1 MKKEKSTSK
10 KEIEYNYFNWGPFL
24 FRSVISDDFKEL
36 ILQEGRNV
44 RGKNTE
50 SYNKKLAGH
59 LDEQY
64 KLPAAR
70 IMEQLKWYLEAYC
83 IGYNKWR
90 GGAEMKPDARLLSLW
105 INYMKPGDF
114 NPPHDHSGDLSFII
128 FPEVPKELIKENKE
142 FKGTLEG
149 PGGVSWLYGDSGSR
163 MNISV
168 VHQMP
173 KNKEIY
179 IFPASLKHWVFPFRS
194 DVTRISVSGNIIFH
208 AQDSRVNYFSEEK
221 EEK

>member
-114 NPPHDHSGDLSFII
+114 NPPHDHSGD
-128 FPEVPKELIKENKE
+128 
-142 FKGTLEG
+142 
-149 PGGVSWLYGDSGSR
+149 
-163 MNISV
+163 
-168 VHQMP
+168 
-173 KNKEIY
+173 
-179 IFPASLKHWVFPFRS
+179 
-194 DVTRISVSGNIIFH
+194 
-208 AQDSRVNYFSEEK
+208 
-221 EEK
+221 

>member
-44 RGKNTE
+44 RGKNSE
-50 SYNKKLAGH
+50 SYNEKLAGH

-70 IMEQLKWYLEAYC
+70 IMEHLKWYLEAYC
-83 IGYNKWR
+83 IGYNTWR
-90 GGAEMKPDARLLSLW
+90 GKAKMKPDAKLLSLW
-105 INYMKPGDF
+105 INYMKAGDF
-114 NPPHDHSGDLSFII
+114 NPPHNHGGDLSFII
-128 FPEVPKELIKENKE
+128 FPHIPKELVKENDA

-149 PGGVSWLYGDSGSR
+149 PGGVSWLYGSSSNR
-163 MNISV
+163 MDISM

-173 KNKEIY
+173 KDKEIY
-179 IFPASLKHWVFPFRS
+179 IFPANLKHWVFPFKS
-194 DVTRISVSGNIIFH
+194 NVTRISVSGNIIFH
-208 AQDSRVNYFSEEK
+208 AQDSRVNYFSEDK
-221 EEK
+221 ENK

>member
-10 KEIEYNYFNWGPFL
+10 TEIEYNYFNWGPFL

-44 RGKNTE
+44 RGKNSE
-50 SYNKKLAGH
+50 SYNEKLAGH

-90 GGAEMKPDARLLSLW
+90 GGAKMKPDARLLSLW

-114 NPPHDHSGDLSFII
+114 NPPHDHGGDLSFII
-128 FPEVPKELIKENKE
+128 FPEIPKELIKENDA

-163 MNISV
+163 MNISM

-173 KNKEIY
+173 KDKEIF

-194 DVTRISVSGNIIFH
+194 NVTRVSVSGNIIFH
-208 AQDSRVNYFSEEK
+208 AQDSRVNYFSEDK